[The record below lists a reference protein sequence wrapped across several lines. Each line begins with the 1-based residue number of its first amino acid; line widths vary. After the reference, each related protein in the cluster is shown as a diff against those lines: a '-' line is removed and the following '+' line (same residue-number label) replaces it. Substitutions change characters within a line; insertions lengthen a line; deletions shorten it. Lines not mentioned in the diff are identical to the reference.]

1 MLSFFF
7 FLYKFEL
14 LLIQSLC
21 DSVIL
26 SQPSS
31 HTGFSV
37 SVPMTTSLLFFSRL
51 PPPLPPLLFKS
62 RRKQRKACV
71 ASCLNLTRVGAF
83 VITSSKVRTGGLTTD
98 VTDAQS
104 GCLWPTAGATNTQT
118 LEQTISFW
126 EGGLQVVGN
135 RVVYCK
141 SHAGGPLKVDVIVD
155 QIDAQMLSQS
165 HGAAGGVLINETQN
179 FIISSA
185 FH

>member
-7 FLYKFEL
+7 FCRKLNCF
-14 LLIQSLC
+14 SFNR
-21 DSVIL
+21 SAIL
-26 SQPSS
+26 SFCLNPLRTQGSPCLFPWQPLSS
-31 HTGFSV
+31 S
-37 SVPMTTSLLFFSRL
+37 SPASLLPS
-51 PPPLPPLLFKS
+51 LFKS

-118 LEQTISFW
+118 LERTISLW
-126 EGGLQVVGN
+126 GGGLQVVGN
-135 RVVYCK
+135 RVVYSK
-141 SHAGGPLKVDVIVD
+141 SHAGGPLKVEVIGD

-165 HGAAGGVLINETQN
+165 HGEAGNVLINETQY